1 MAMIPPMIPPA
12 MNVVVLET
20 GSGADACVSCVV
32 AVECFSVLA
41 CVAVTS
47 GDLKVSGIVDVVDVS
62 QSKLTNVHD
71 VYCFLTVVQHTS
83 KTHWSRLAYIFQS
96 MDRRRN

>member
-47 GDLKVSGIVDVVDVS
+47 GDLKVSGIVDVVDVMLS
-62 QSKLTNVHD
+62 CVVVTAGDPEILG
-71 VYCFLTVVQHTS
+71 TVVFS
-83 KTHWSRLAYIFQS
+83 VLAYVVVVAVG
-96 MDRRRN
+96 